1 LTTTLPILVAEDVA
15 AVLGA
20 EATLVRTGE
29 AFTDHRYNCMACR
42 TDGDF
47 REEPAAAV
55 AFLGPDEVILAL
67 IHARCGDSATY
78 PAGEM
83 AARFGRPDD
92 PAPAPDRSPVPDTTA
107 ATVVQLRDGTLYPA
121 LVITPGSNVRAFA
134 VGSSTAVDSAVEQM
148 RAEGF
153 GEFDLTGGQWPVEL
167 DRWSVR
173 LDAGRLAE
181 IRKPGGLWWVSDPP
195 RHMPVQWRDA
205 AKDVRRCVVLI
216 LGSTM
221 PEGDLAALRA
231 AMSAAASAGGLVGA
245 LLPVRGTFS

>member
-29 AFTDHRYNCMACR
+29 AFSDHRYNCMACR
-42 TDGDF
+42 TEGNI

-67 IHARCGDSATY
+67 IHARCGESAAY
-78 PAGEM
+78 PVAELET
-83 AARFGRPDD
+83 RFGRPDD
-92 PAPAPDRSPVPDTTA
+92 PAAIPNRSPVPDTTG
-107 ATVVQLRDGTLYPA
+107 ATVVRLGGKLYPA
-121 LVITPGSNVRAFA
+121 LMITPGSNVRAFA
-134 VGSSTAVDSAVEQM
+134 VGSSTAVDSAVEEM

-153 GEFDLTGGQWPVEL
+153 AEFDLTGEQWPVEL

-173 LDAGRLAE
+173 VDAGRLAE

-195 RHMPVQWRDA
+195 RHMPAQWREA
-205 AKDVRRCVVLI
+205 AKITRRCVVLI
-216 LGSTM
+216 LGSVP

-231 AMSAAASAGGLVGA
+231 ALSAAASTGGLVGA
-245 LLPVRGTFS
+245 LLPVRGTFF